1 MRTAGRELPPTL
13 TWPMPSICEIFCA
26 STVSATSY
34 ICGWVMTSEVMARI
48 KIGASAGFTLRQFG
62 FDGRL
67 AGSCPRAA
75 LMAACTS
82 RAAASMSRSSS
93 NCRVTLVDPEEL
105 FEVIC
110 VTPAMRPNCRSN
122 GVATDDA
129 IVSGSAPGRLA
140 ETEMVGNSTCGSG
153 ATGRLMYPSAPAMS
167 TAALSSEVAT
177 GRRMNG
183 AEKLIGL
190 KRAAQR
196 SAATRSAGVS
206 PAGPAASRRRDYQ

>member
-1 MRTAGRELPPTL
+1 MTKARSVPATAPLGRLAFAAPRAVRTASRPTFIWLSSSGFASTRTAGRELPPTV
-13 TWPMPSICEIFCA
+13 TWPMPSICEIFWA
-26 STVSATSY
+26 STESPTSY

-48 KIGASAGFTLRQFG
+48 MIGASAGLTFRQFG
-62 FDGRL
+62 FVGRL

-82 RAAASMSRSSS
+82 RAAASISRSSS

-110 VTPAMRPNCRSN
+110 VTPAIRPNCRSN

-129 IVSGSAPGRLA
+129 IVSGSAPGRPA

-153 ATGRLMYPSAPAMS
+153 ATGRFM
-167 TAALSSEVAT
+167 
-177 GRRMNG
+177 
-183 AEKLIGL
+183 
-190 KRAAQR
+190 
-196 SAATRSAGVS
+196 
-206 PAGPAASRRRDYQ
+206 